1 MTPGSSNGTVSMG
14 MGNIVEI
21 EDEML
26 QFNDLICVI

>member
-1 MTPGSSNGTVSMG
+1 MTPGSPNGIVSMG
-14 MGNIVEI
+14 MGNIAKI